1 MFLSEKNI
9 EKNVIIIAEIANSH
23 EGDLKKAIETI
34 KESKKANADAVK
46 FQIFSA
52 EELATPKYKNFKLY
66 KKLQFSSTEWQKIAN
81 ETRKNK
87 LKIFAD
93 VFGLNSAKIAAK
105 IKVDGYKIHSSDISN
120 KKLIEFLSKQKKTIL
135 ISAAGSKIDE
145 IEKIISILASPN
157 RKIVLLHGFQGY
169 PTKLEDL
176 NLKRL
181 SILKNKFG
189 VEIGIMDHVSGD
201 LEFALIA
208 PLLAI
213 SLGATIV
220 EKHITLNRD
229 EKRIDYFSSLN
240 PIEFKKMVKLIKDS
254 RKALGNGSVEILGN
268 ELQYRLLHK
277 KTLIAKKDIA
287 KGKILSEQYFNIQR
301 APKIKEIFSFYDL
314 NGKIATKRIP
324 KGTVITSKH
333 LEIKTP
339 KVVAV
344 IACRI
349 NSDRLF
355 AKPLQKM
362 GNEPILKHIIKQIK
376 KSSLINE
383 IVLAISEKNGNQ
395 VFEEFAREN
404 NLKFVIGDEIDV
416 LSRLIKAANYTNA
429 NIIFRC
435 TSENPFLYWEK
446 IDNIIKKHI
455 KGNFDY
461 TYIPK
466 IPLGSGFE
474 LINKKAL
481 EISHKNGSRKHRSEL
496 CTLYINENQKKF
508 KILAYT
514 PPKELQKPKMR
525 LTVDTPED
533 LQLARI
539 IFKSIGGKHLIRIKD
554 IISFLEKNQELTNLN
569 SDVKVEYHRYDN
581 V

>member
-1 MFLSEKNI
+1 MFSNKNCF
-9 EKNVIIIAEIANSH
+9 VIAEIANSH
-23 EGDLKKAIETI
+23 EGSIENAIRLI

-46 FQIFSA
+46 FQIILA
-52 EELATPKYKNFKLY
+52 EELATSKHKNFKLY
-66 KKLQFSSTEWQKIAN
+66 KKLQFSNPEWQKIS
-81 ETRKNK
+81 KISK
-87 LKIFAD
+87 KLGLKIFAD
-93 VFGLNSAKIAAK
+93 VFGLKSAKIAVK
-105 IKVDGYKIHSSDISN
+105 IKVDGFKIHSSEIGN
-120 KKLIEFLSKQKKTIL
+120 KKLIDYLSKQKKNIL
-135 ISAAGSKIDE
+135 ISAAGSKIIE

-157 RKIVLLHGFQGY
+157 KEIALLHGFQGY

-181 SILKNKFG
+181 SVLKNKFRM
-189 VEIGIMDHVSGD
+189 EIGIMDHVSGD
-201 LEFALIA
+201 SEFALIA
-208 PLLAI
+208 PLLAV

-229 EKRIDYFSSLN
+229 EKGIDYFSALN
-240 PIEFKKMVKLIKDS
+240 PIEFKKMVKLIKNS
-254 RKALGNGSVEILGN
+254 HKALGNGTVEILGN

-277 KTLIAKKDIA
+277 KTLIAKKDIP
-287 KGKILSEQYFNIQR
+287 KYKILSEQYFDIKR
-301 APKIKEIFSFYDL
+301 APKVTEILSFYDL
-314 NGKIATKRIP
+314 DGKIAAKKIT
-324 KGTVITSKH
+324 KGTIITSKH
-333 LEIKTP
+333 LEIKSP

-355 AKPLQKM
+355 AKPLQKI

-404 NLKFVIGDEIDV
+404 NLKFVIGDETDV
-416 LSRLIKAANYTNA
+416 LSRLIKASNYTNA
-429 NIIFRC
+429 DIVFRC

-446 IDNIIKKHI
+446 IDNIIKEHI
-455 KGNFDY
+455 SGNFDY

-466 IPLGSGFE
+466 IPLGCGFE

-481 EISHKNGSRKHRSEL
+481 EISHKNGLKKHRSEL

-508 KILAYT
+508 KILPYM
-514 PPKELQKPKMR
+514 PPKELQKPGIR

-539 IFKSIGGKHLIRIKD
+539 IFDSIGAKRLIRIKD

-569 SDVKVEYHRYDN
+569 SDVKVEYRRYDN

>member
-1 MFLSEKNI
+1 MFSKKNCF
-9 EKNVIIIAEIANSH
+9 VIAEIANSH
-23 EGDLKKAIETI
+23 EGSIEKIIQII

-46 FQIFSA
+46 FQIILA
-52 EELATPKYKNFKLY
+52 DELATSNHKNFKLY
-66 KKLQFSSTEWQKIAN
+66 KKLQFSNIEWQKISKISK
-81 ETRKNK
+81 R
-87 LKIFAD
+87 LGIKIFAD
-93 VFGLNSAKIAAK
+93 VFGLKSAKIAVK
-105 IKVDGYKIHSSDISN
+105 IRVDGFKIHSSEIGN
-120 KKLIEFLSKQKKTIL
+120 KKLIDYLSKQEKIIL
-135 ISAAGSKIDE
+135 ISAAGTKINE
-145 IEKIISILASPN
+145 IEKIISILATAN
-157 RKIVLLHGFQGY
+157 KKIILLHGFQGY
-169 PTKLEDL
+169 PTKLEEL

-181 SILKNKFG
+181 SVLKNKFG
-189 VEIGIMDHVSGD
+189 VEVGIMDHLSGD
-201 LEFALIA
+201 SEFALIA

-229 EKRIDYFSSLN
+229 EKGIDYFSSLN

-254 RKALGNGSVEILGN
+254 DKALGNGSMEILGN

-287 KGKILSEQYFNIQR
+287 KAKILSEEYFDIKR
-301 APKIKEIFSFYDL
+301 VPKAKEIFSYYDL
-314 NGKIATKRIP
+314 DGKIAAKKIP
-324 KGTVITSKH
+324 KGSIITSKH

-349 NSDRLF
+349 NSHRLF
-355 AKPLQKM
+355 AKPLQKI

-395 VFEEFAREN
+395 VFEEFAKEN

-416 LSRLIKAANYTNA
+416 LSRLIKAANYTNGS
-429 NIIFRC
+429 IVFRC
-435 TSENPFLYWEK
+435 TSENPFIYWEK
-446 IDNIIKKHI
+446 IDSVIKEHI
-455 KGNFDY
+455 RGNFDY

-481 EISHKNGSRKHRSEL
+481 EISHKNGSKKHRSEL

-514 PPKELQKPKMR
+514 PPKEMQKPEIR

-533 LQLARI
+533 LQLARV
-539 IFKSIGGKHLIRIKD
+539 IFNSIGVKHLIRIKD
-554 IISFLEKNQELTNLN
+554 IISFLEKNQQLTNLN
-569 SDVKVEYHRYDN
+569 SDVKVEYRRYDN
-581 V
+581 T